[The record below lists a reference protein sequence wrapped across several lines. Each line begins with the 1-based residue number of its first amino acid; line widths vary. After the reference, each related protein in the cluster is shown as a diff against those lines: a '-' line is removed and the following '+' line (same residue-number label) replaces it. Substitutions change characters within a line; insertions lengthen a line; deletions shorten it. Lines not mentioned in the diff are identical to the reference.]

1 MGATAGRSGRI
12 LFLAARVGLGT
23 FLREV
28 FEDEPVHFGQIR
40 DRRHV
45 GRPLQILLIT
55 FTFVLPDLTD
65 GKLDVGILT

>member
-1 MGATAGRSGRI
+1 VGATAGRSGGI

-28 FEDEPVHFGQIR
+28 LEDEPVHFGQIR

-45 GRPLQILLIT
+45 ARPLQILLIT
-55 FTFVLPDLTD
+55 FLSFSLISLMGSLTWAS
-65 GKLDVGILT
+65 